1 MYARSHL
8 NNRERAGAVVAA
20 IAIHAGLA
28 FMLLNISG
36 AVTIPALQRDLQI
49 FDVRSVPPPP
59 PPVIE
64 KPKPQKEKRAEAAA
78 APRNKE
84 SKASPVVAPKPQV
97 VIPVKNPVVAAPIV
111 STGPDPSSGASKVPG
126 PGTGSGGSGTGTGSG
141 GSGSGTGGGGDS
153 GGSRPSLA
161 SQDLRSKDY
170 PRELVRAW
178 PSGARVFVAIR
189 IQLDGRATNCRV
201 DRSSGI
207 AAIDA
212 ETCRLVETRLRFRPA
227 VNGKGVPYVTWY
239 GYVQA
244 PVNF

>member
-1 MYARSHL
+1 MYARSQL
-8 NNRERAGAVVAA
+8 NNRDRAGAVVAA

-49 FDVRSVPPPP
+49 FDVRTVPPPP

-64 KPKPQKEKRAEAAA
+64 KPKPQKEKRAEGAA

-84 SKASPVVAPKPQV
+84 SKASPVVAPKPRV
-97 VIPVKNPVVAAPIV
+97 VIPVKNPVIAAPIP
-111 STGPDPSSGASKVPG
+111 STGPDPSSGASKDPG

-141 GSGSGTGGGGDS
+141 GSGSGTGGGDS

-189 IQLDGRATNCRV
+189 VQLDGRATNCRV

-207 AAIDA
+207 SAIDA

>member
-8 NNRERAGAVVAA
+8 NNRDRAAAVVAA
-20 IAIHAGLA
+20 IAIHAGLG
-28 FMLLNISG
+28 FMLLNMSG

-49 FDVRSVPPPP
+49 FDVRTVPPPP

-64 KPKPQKEKRAEAAA
+64 KPKPQKERRGEGAA

-97 VIPVKNPVVAAPIV
+97 VIPVKNPVVAAPIA
-111 STGPDPSSGASKVPG
+111 STGPDPSSGASKDPG
-126 PGTGSGGSGTGTGSG
+126 PGTGSGGSGIGTG
-141 GSGSGTGGGGDS
+141 

-189 IQLDGRATNCRV
+189 VQLDGRATNCRV

-207 AAIDA
+207 SAIDA